1 MRKNLIFRAF
11 WDFVLIWN
19 FADFLRIIF
28 IGTYIRGFLGGF
40 GESKIVFKI
49 ETVDWMSGK
58 IKFWRKFNLKKI
70 AISTAKFICFF
81 IGWAVLAGVLP
92 VPDSN
97 EPAIW
102 RLWAE
107 IIPLLAIV
115 LFTWVFWLAEK
126 KSVTLHLIEKPM
138 RGILLGIVTGLL
150 WLAIPTLLMYITKS
164 IHFDGMNEVK
174 LFPIW
179 MLAAFLNVIMQE
191 LLVRGYLYQM
201 LKQKHNI
208 VAAIIFTTALFTACH
223 GGAFEA
229 GIIPVVNVITMSL
242 LMTAIMEYSESLVAP
257 IIMHFLWNGIGALIL
272 GGVSLADDYP
282 SLLIT
287 SFSGNEILSGG
298 ACKIEGSIFVL
309 IVNIVLIA
317 IFVSLNRKKM

>member
-1 MRKNLIFRAF
+1 M
-11 WDFVLIWN
+11 DV
-19 FADFLRIIF
+19 
-28 IGTYIRGFLGGF
+28 GGNILF
-40 GESKIVFKI
+40 GG
-49 ETVDWMSGK
+49 GK
-58 IKFWRKFNLKKI
+58 IFDLKKI
-70 AISTAKFICFF
+70 VVTITKCICFF
-81 IGWAVLAGVLP
+81 IGWAFLASVLP
-92 VPDSN
+92 VPDSS
-97 EPAIW
+97 ETAVW

-107 IIPLLAIV
+107 IMPLLAIV
-115 LFTWVFWLAEK
+115 LFTLIFWLAEK
-126 KSVTLHLIEKPM
+126 KSVRLYLIEKPM
-138 RGILLGIVTGLL
+138 KGMLLGIVTGLL

-208 VAAIIFTTALFTACH
+208 VAAIIVTTALFTACH

-242 LMTAIMEYSESLVAP
+242 LMTAVLEYSESLVAP
-257 IIMHFLWNGIGALIL
+257 IIMHFLWNGIGALVL

-282 SLLIT
+282 SLLVT

-309 IVNIVLIA
+309 IVNIIMTVL
-317 IFVSLNRKKM
+317 FVLLNSKKLKYTGLEI

>member
-1 MRKNLIFRAF
+1 M
-11 WDFVLIWN
+11 
-19 FADFLRIIF
+19 
-28 IGTYIRGFLGGF
+28 
-40 GESKIVFKI
+40 
-49 ETVDWMSGK
+49 
-58 IKFWRKFNLKKI
+58 
-70 AISTAKFICFF
+70 
-81 IGWAVLAGVLP
+81 
-92 VPDSN
+92 PDLS

-107 IIPLLAIV
+107 IMPLLAIV
-115 LFTWVFWLAEK
+115 FFTLIFW
-126 KSVTLHLIEKPM
+126 LIEKKNVKLHLTDNPNN
-138 RGILLGIVTGLL
+138 GALLGIVMGVL
-150 WLAIPTLLMYITKS
+150 WLAIPTLLMYIIKS
-164 IHFDGMNEVK
+164 LHFDGMNEVK
-174 LFPIW
+174 LFPVW

-208 VAAIIFTTALFTACH
+208 VAAIIVTTALFTACH

-229 GIIPVVNVITMSL
+229 GILPVVNVITMSL
-242 LMTAIMEYSESLVAP
+242 FMTAVLEYSGSLVAP

-272 GGVSLADDYP
+272 SGVSLADDYP

-309 IVNIVLIA
+309 IVNIGLIA
-317 IFVSLNRKKM
+317 YIIFLNSKKN

>member
-1 MRKNLIFRAF
+1 M
-11 WDFVLIWN
+11 
-19 FADFLRIIF
+19 
-28 IGTYIRGFLGGF
+28 
-40 GESKIVFKI
+40 
-49 ETVDWMSGK
+49 
-58 IKFWRKFNLKKI
+58 
-70 AISTAKFICFF
+70 
-81 IGWAVLAGVLP
+81 
-92 VPDSN
+92 PDLS

-107 IIPLLAIV
+107 IMPLLAIV
-115 LFTWVFWLAEK
+115 FFTLIFW
-126 KSVTLHLIEKPM
+126 LIEKKNVKLHLTDNPNN
-138 RGILLGIVTGLL
+138 GALLGIVMGVL
-150 WLAIPTLLMYITKS
+150 WLAIPTLLMYIIKS
-164 IHFDGMNEVK
+164 LHFDGMNEVK
-174 LFPIW
+174 LFPVW

-208 VAAIIFTTALFTACH
+208 VAAIIVTTALFTACY

-229 GIIPVVNVITMSL
+229 GILPVVNVITMSL
-242 LMTAIMEYSESLVAP
+242 FMTAVLEYSGSLVAP

-272 GGVSLADDYP
+272 SGVSLADDYP

-309 IVNIVLIA
+309 IVNIGLIA
-317 IFVSLNRKKM
+317 YIIFFEQQEKIK

>member
-1 MRKNLIFRAF
+1 M
-11 WDFVLIWN
+11 
-19 FADFLRIIF
+19 
-28 IGTYIRGFLGGF
+28 
-40 GESKIVFKI
+40 GESEIVYKI
-49 ETVDWMSGK
+49 ETVVWMSGFDNQIVVSILKQGSKTVDWMSGE
-58 IKFWRKFNLKKI
+58 IKFWRKFDLKKI
-70 AISTAKFICFF
+70 AISTTKFICFF
-81 IGWAVLAGVLP
+81 MGWAVLAGVLP
-92 VPDSN
+92 VPDSS

-107 IIPLLAIV
+107 IIPLLTIV
-115 LFTWVFWLAEK
+115 LFTLVFWLAEK
-126 KSVTLHLIEKPM
+126 KSVILHLIEKPM

-150 WLAIPTLLMYITKS
+150 WLVIPTLLMYITKS
-164 IHFDGMNEVK
+164 IQFDDMNEVK

-179 MLAAFLNVIMQE
+179 MIAAFLNVIMQE

-242 LMTAIMEYSESLVAP
+242 LMTAVLEYTGSLVAP

-282 SLLIT
+282 NLFVT
-287 SFSGNEILSGG
+287 SCSGNEILSGG

-309 IVNIVLIA
+309 IVNIVLIVL
-317 IFVSLNRKKM
+317 FVLLNSRKKSNNS